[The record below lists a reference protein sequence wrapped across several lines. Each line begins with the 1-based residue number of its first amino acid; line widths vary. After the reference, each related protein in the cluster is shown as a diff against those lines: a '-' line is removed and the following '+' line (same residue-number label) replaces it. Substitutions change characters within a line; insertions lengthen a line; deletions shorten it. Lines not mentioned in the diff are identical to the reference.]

1 MYEYK
6 AMLSKNCKSRKF
18 PESENFV
25 SRWRNDPIIMIENFS
40 TDHGSLVT
48 EQSRNG
54 LVSIKIFSLIE
65 TETSTSVHYN
75 NSKKIPGII
84 VTDAN
89 ENDQLID
96 DLLLLD
102 TFKSKVGDFL
112 HDGIKNGKAYL

>member
-1 MYEYK
+1 MDR
-6 AMLSKNCKSRKF
+6 S
-18 PESENFV
+18 
-25 SRWRNDPIIMIENFS
+25 S
-40 TDHGSLVT
+40 TDYGSLVT
-48 EQSRNG
+48 EQSQNG

-75 NSKKIPGII
+75 SSKKIPGII

-112 HDGIKNGKAYL
+112 HDGIKNGKVYL

>member
-1 MYEYK
+1 MSLVMILDFFSETT
-6 AMLSKNCKSRKF
+6 LGDGPKNSRIRVK
-18 PESENFV
+18 V
-25 SRWRNDPIIMIENFS
+25 QRS
-40 TDHGSLVT
+40 TDHNESAHRTLIIT
-48 EQSRNG
+48 TT
-54 LVSIKIFSLIE
+54 IFSLIE

-112 HDGIKNGKAYL
+112 SDGIKNGKPNTLECH